1 MLQLRKTL
9 INLHK
14 NFGKRF
20 SLCLFL
26 QSVVCNAGAVYARQM
41 LSW

>member
-1 MLQLRKTL
+1 MHLEQKLW
-9 INLHK
+9 
-14 NFGKRF
+14 KRF

-41 LSW
+41 LIW